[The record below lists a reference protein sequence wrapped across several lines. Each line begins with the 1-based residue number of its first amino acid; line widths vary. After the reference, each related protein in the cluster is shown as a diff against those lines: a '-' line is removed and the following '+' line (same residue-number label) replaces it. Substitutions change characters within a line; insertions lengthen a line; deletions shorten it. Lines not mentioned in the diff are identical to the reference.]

1 MKQHLIADDKELNKI
16 YKKYKSG
23 KMTSGALKEIAC
35 VKMEDFMNNFVKGI
49 EKAKKQIG
57 SLKFVKF
64 K

>member
-1 MKQHLIADDKELNKI
+1 
-16 YKKYKSG
+16 
-23 KMTSGALKEIAC
+23 MTSGALKEIAC